1 MSAPNYVGDTDW
13 KRQAGGSF
21 GFTKDGLQF
30 RELVFRGRIDFAKAF
45 VAQFPKG
52 TSCPMPGEGHLTLIS
67 APVVRDENGVSGSA
81 TLRFEGI
88 SGVNNPDQGDETKQF
103 FNETKEVV
111 IQGSVDD
118 ETRARYS
125 YISPQAVIT
134 YKDNKRRDLLPVNKR
149 FRHPQIFGST
159 FNNKGS
165 FYYDITKVQ
174 FLVEKA
180 GQAAFSVEQILNENF
195 DPTTEK
201 NQHFNVKQ
209 ISGFQS
215 VTEDADGVFTHIE
228 QHFLILEPVA
238 EIKDNS

>member
-30 RELVFRGRIDFAKAF
+30 RELVYRGRLDSAESFI
-45 VAQFPKG
+45 AQFPKG
-52 TSCPMPGEGHLTLIS
+52 SSSPLPGEGHLNLVS
-67 APVVRDENGVSGSA
+67 APVVRDESGVSGSA

-88 SGVNNPDQGDETKQF
+88 SGVNNPDEGDETKQF

-111 IQGSVDD
+111 IQGSVDN
-118 ETRARYS
+118 ETRARYN

-134 YKDNKRRDLLPVNKR
+134 YKDNKRRDLLSENKR
-149 FRHPQIFGST
+149 FRHPTIFGT
-159 FNNKGS
+159 DFNIKGS
-165 FYYDITKVQ
+165 LYYDITKVKYV
-174 FLVEKA
+174 VEKA
-180 GQAAFSVEQILNENF
+180 SDAAFSVEQILNENF
-195 DPTTEK
+195 DPKLDK
-201 NQHFNVKQ
+201 NKHFNVKQ

-215 VTEDADGVFTHIE
+215 ITEDASGIFTHIE

-238 EIKDNS
+238 EIKD